1 MNIRR
6 EILHSRRPDL
16 RPRLRRIAAGCA
28 AVLIFGSAACAAG
41 TNVPETGAQP
51 PQPVLQLAVVPDSG
65 SFWTTLEP
73 GLELAAFPAVHP
85 HGRRFEIVVVRIAPE
100 RFDFVVRSAAE
111 AGERALPLKVW
122 AERHGFVAAIN
133 AGMYLPDG
141 VTNTGY
147 LRVGDCLNNP
157 RIAGTFGAFFLAGP
171 DSPEL
176 PGVQLLDRTEDA
188 WEDLLP
194 RYAMAVQNYRF
205 IDSERRL
212 LWRPGGPEHSVAA
225 VGRDGKGR
233 ILFIHSREP
242 LVGVELGRLLLE
254 LPADIRLV
262 MYVEGGSQAALVV
275 RTPKLTRLWTGLFG
289 AGLWTSGM
297 SNVPLPN
304 VIGVKRKPGAER

>member
-6 EILHSRRPDL
+6 EILHSRRHALPS
-16 RPRLRRIAAGCA
+16 RLRRIAAGCA
-28 AVLIFGSAACAAG
+28 AVLIFWSTVCAAG
-41 TNVPETGAQP
+41 VNLSGTGTQSPPTAPQLVP
-51 PQPVLQLAVVPDSG
+51 VPDPG
-65 SFWTTLEP
+65 SIWTTLES
-73 GLELAAFPAVHP
+73 GLDLAAFPAAYP
-85 HGRRFEIVVVRIAPE
+85 HGRRFEIVVVRIVPE

-111 AGERALPLKVW
+111 AGERALPLRAW

-157 RIAGTFGAFFLAGP
+157 RIAGAFGAFFLAGP
-171 DSPEL
+171 DSPDL

-188 WEDLLP
+188 WEELLP

-205 IDSERRL
+205 IDAGRRL

-242 LVGVELGRLLLE
+242 LAGVELGRLLLG

-262 MYVEGGSQAALVV
+262 MYVEGGSQAGLVV
-275 RTPKLTRLWTGLFG
+275 RTPKLTRLWTGVFG
-289 AGLWTSGM
+289 ADLWTSVM
-297 SNVPLPN
+297 SNTPLPN
-304 VIGVKRKPGAER
+304 VIGVKRKHGVGR